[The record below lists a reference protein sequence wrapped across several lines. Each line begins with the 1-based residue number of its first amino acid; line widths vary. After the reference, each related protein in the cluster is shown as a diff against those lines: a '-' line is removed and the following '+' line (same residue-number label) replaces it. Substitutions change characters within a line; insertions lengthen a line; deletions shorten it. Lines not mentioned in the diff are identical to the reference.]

1 MKFFF
6 QPRRKTRGYQDTLWK
21 RTWNKY
27 PITRSCYS
35 EWEEGDSLKDKYQ
48 VELSGKKNAGEQKK
62 SLQTQIVAFGY
73 LLEAILSLEL
83 SPLLA
88 GLAQA
93 REWLKLKK
101 GNLQLQ
107 AQQVT

>member
-1 MKFFF
+1 M
-6 QPRRKTRGYQDTLWK
+6 
-21 RTWNKY
+21 
-27 PITRSCYS
+27 
-35 EWEEGDSLKDKYQ
+35 KDKYQ

-93 REWLKLKK
+93 RE
-101 GNLQLQ
+101 
-107 AQQVT
+107 